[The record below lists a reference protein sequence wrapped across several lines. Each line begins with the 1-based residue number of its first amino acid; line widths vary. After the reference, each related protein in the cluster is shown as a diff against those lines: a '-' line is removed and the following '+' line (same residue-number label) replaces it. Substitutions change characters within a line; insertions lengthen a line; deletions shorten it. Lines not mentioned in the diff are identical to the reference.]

1 MMKRSALILTFLL
14 IISVSVFAADASI
27 GSSTATLSMTSSV
40 PAGTGVELPEGVTL
54 VGNLAIQ
61 YQYGDGTP
69 WEYVSNKELAIGT
82 IGLVDDSVY
91 LQVLYYGNEADT
103 YSCSVAFSSTGWKRA
118 GSREVDGAS
127 LPINFRD
134 LSVINND
141 RFQSTA
147 NDQGFSLVVPVSTP
161 INGASVAT
169 ILAFWGTSD
178 LPSGEYIASIEIAVS
193 SP

>member
-1 MMKRSALILTFLL
+1 M
-14 IISVSVFAADASI
+14 
-27 GSSTATLSMTSSV
+27 
-40 PAGTGVELPEGVTL
+40 
-54 VGNLAIQ
+54 
-61 YQYGDGTP
+61 
-69 WEYVSNKELAIGT
+69 
-82 IGLVDDSVY
+82 
-91 LQVLYYGNEADT
+91 
-103 YSCSVAFSSTGWKRA
+103 
-118 GSREVDGAS
+118 DGAS

-169 ILAFWGTSD
+169 ILAYWGTSD